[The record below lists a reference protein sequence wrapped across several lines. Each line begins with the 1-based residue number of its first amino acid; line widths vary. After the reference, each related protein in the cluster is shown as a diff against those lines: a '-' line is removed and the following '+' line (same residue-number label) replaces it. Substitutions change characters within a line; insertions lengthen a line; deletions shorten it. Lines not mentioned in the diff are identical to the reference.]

1 MNKKYVILDILHVI
15 LVFLCFFLLDIDS
28 INDFLE
34 TDPDTFADVVWFGA
48 FSLLLF
54 YLLLNLVYDTFLLIF
69 RKVRKSLEKQ
79 GKE

>member
-34 TDPDTFADVVWFGA
+34 TDPDTFTDVVWFGA

-54 YLLLNLVYDTFLLIF
+54 YLLLNLVYDTFLLIS